1 MRELRASVRAG
12 KTIVTVRETEAGK
25 GAMSDEEVE
34 LVECGPPRDEEAC
47 DVDEICWYQNQQ
59 DKSNNSTMYCQPQVF
74 VARRPVE
81 GSSDGIQRRHAQRIP
96 FLGAVDADAQHAIA
110 VRCFDG

>member
-1 MRELRASVRAG
+1 
-12 KTIVTVRETEAGK
+12 
-25 GAMSDEEVE
+25 MSDEEVE

-74 VARRPVE
+74 CDPKGYKNFCGDMNMVCAKQETGAGGAPPVRLLC
-81 GSSDGIQRRHAQRIP
+81 GISLSFFAHP
-96 FLGAVDADAQHAIA
+96 TFG
-110 VRCFDG
+110 